1 MPSDLHHEANASPY
15 DNLIFLADK
24 PLDYTSADIVRIF
37 KKDLDIKKIGHSG
50 TLDPRATGLLVL
62 CSGKMTKKITEFID
76 YDKSYEGVIRIG
88 ATTKSFD
95 TETEEENIK
104 DVSGVSDNDVMTVRE
119 SFLGEISQMPPM
131 YSALKH
137 KGKPLY
143 KLARKGKE
151 IERKLRTIVVS
162 EFDVWKKSPTEIGF
176 RISASKGAYI
186 RCIAN
191 DFGEKLGT
199 GGYLKEL
206 RRTRIGKFKLAE
218 FTKSIRDIG
227 YEIIESMPSD
237 QSNEKTKIEV
247 E

>member
-1 MPSDLHHEANASPY
+1 MLPEAIASPF

-24 PLDYTSADIVRIF
+24 PLDFTSADIVRIF
-37 KKDLDIKKIGHSG
+37 KKDLNIKKIGHSG

-95 TETEEENIK
+95 TETDEENFADTSHITEADLETARK
-104 DVSGVSDNDVMTVRE
+104 
-119 SFLGEISQMPPM
+119 SFLGTISQMPPM

-143 KLARKGKE
+143 KFARKGRE
-151 IERKLRTIVVS
+151 IERKAREIDVT
-162 EFDVWKKSPTEIGF
+162 EFEVWKISEIEIGF

-186 RCIAN
+186 RTIAN
-191 DFGEKLGT
+191 DFGAMLGV

-206 RRTRIGKFKLAE
+206 RRTRIGEFKLEE
-218 FTKSIRDIG
+218 FHEKVRNIPYKIF
-227 YEIIESMPSD
+227 EINQAGND
-237 QSNEKTKIEV
+237 FG
-247 E
+247 

>member
-1 MPSDLHHEANASPY
+1 VQKTSNQSDQPIETSVSPY
-15 DNLIFLADK
+15 DNLIFLVDK

-37 KKDLDIKKIGHSG
+37 KKDLNISKVGHSG

-76 YDKSYEGVIRIG
+76 FDKSYEGVIRIG

-95 TETEEENIK
+95 TETDEENLTET
-104 DVSGVSDNDVMTVRE
+104 SGITDLDLENVRK
-119 SFLGEISQMPPM
+119 SFVGIISQMPPM

-143 KLARKGKE
+143 KFARKGRE
-151 IERKLRTIVVS
+151 IERKPREINVT
-162 EFDVWKKSPTEIGF
+162 EFEVWRINHTHIGF

-186 RCIAN
+186 RCIAD
-191 DFGEKLGT
+191 DFGRELGV

-206 RRTRIGKFKLAE
+206 RRTRIGDFLLSD
-218 FTKSIRDIG
+218 FDNRVR
-227 YEIIESMPSD
+227 EIPYRIFERS
-237 QSNEKTKIEV
+237 
-247 E
+247 

>member
-1 MPSDLHHEANASPY
+1 ML
-15 DNLIFLADK
+15 DNHGCNDENNGSLQYVNCILLADK

-37 KKDLDIKKIGHSG
+37 KKEFDIPKIGHSG
-50 TLDPRATGLLVL
+50 TLDPKATGLLVL
-62 CSGKMTKKITEFID
+62 CTGKMTKKITEFID

-88 ATTKSFD
+88 AVTKSFD
-95 TETEEENIK
+95 TETGEECVK
-104 DVSGVSDNDVMTVRE
+104 DVSGVSDEDLENVRK
-119 SFLGEISQMPPM
+119 SFLGEIMQLPPM

-143 KLARKGKE
+143 KFARKGRE
-151 IERKLRTIVVS
+151 IERAPRKIFVN
-162 EFDVWKKSPTEIGF
+162 EFDVWKVSETEVGF

-206 RRTRIGKFKLAE
+206 RRTRVGE
-218 FTKSIRDIG
+218 FELGDFGMSVRDIK
-227 YEIIESMPSD
+227 YVMI
-237 QSNEKTKIEV
+237 
-247 E
+247 

>member
-1 MPSDLHHEANASPY
+1 MPNPKDLEPSSLHDEANASPY

-24 PLDYTSADIVRIF
+24 PLDYTSADVVRIF
-37 KKDLDIKKIGHSG
+37 KKDLHIKKIGHSG

-76 YDKSYEGVIRIG
+76 YDKSYDGVIRIG

-95 TETEEENIK
+95 TETDEENITET
-104 DVSGVSDNDVMTVRE
+104 SGISNTDLENARK
-119 SFLGEISQMPPM
+119 SFLGIISQMPPM

-143 KLARKGKE
+143 KFARKGRD
-151 IERKLRTIVVS
+151 IERKPREINVT
-162 EFDVWKKSPTEIGF
+162 EFEVWRINDTEIGF

-186 RCIAN
+186 RTIAN
-191 DFGEKLGT
+191 DFGMKLGV

-206 RRTRIGKFKLAE
+206 RRTRIGSFKLE
-218 FTKSIRDIG
+218 SYHEKVRDIP
-227 YEIIESMPSD
+227 Y
-237 QSNEKTKIEV
+237 KIFKMADV
-247 E
+247 